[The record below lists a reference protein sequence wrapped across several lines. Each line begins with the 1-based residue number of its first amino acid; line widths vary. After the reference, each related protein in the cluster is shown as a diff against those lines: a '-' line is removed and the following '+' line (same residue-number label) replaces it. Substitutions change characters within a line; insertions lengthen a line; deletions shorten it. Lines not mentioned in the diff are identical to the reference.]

1 MWDEPTSLSGSMGGR
16 NVNSGSTYCN
26 QQSWVW
32 ITVSLLQTVASYS
45 NSLRLASSSVEWRY
59 HISLILKATFCSL
72 PQTHT
77 HTHILTFQ
85 KLTWLWLFMSTFN
98 VMAFSFLSFPW
109 KAEIE
114 LMVCLAFNSV
124 LASRNYN
131 RNTHLSIVVKI
142 KWHNIYTALWHNSLT
157 ILTVQKVVHVNTVIV
172 KDRMHSW
179 KHGQKSIIPE
189 SSW

>member
-32 ITVSLLQTVASYS
+32 ITVLPSTDCGKLLKFLTLGFLVCRMKIPYFLDSKSYF
-45 NSLRLASSSVEWRY
+45 L
-59 HISLILKATFCSL
+59 L
-72 PQTHT
+72 PSTNT

-124 LASRNYN
+124 LASRKYN

-157 ILTVQKVVHVNTVIV
+157 IVTVQKVVHVNTVIV